1 MTVDPLPARLVPE
14 IAALSDVEEWGA
26 ERHAALGMALLDQGR
41 AAEALVALRGALAFG
56 DTRPATLLNLALA
69 EDRAGDPAKA
79 RAMMRGLCRDLP
91 GWDEAPLRLG
101 ESLRRSG
108 DLAEAELEYERV
120 LELNPQRPEALLSLA
135 ALLMLRHEAARAQML
150 LLRCCARA
158 PERGDAW
165 DALGLALMMTGDI
178 PAAESAFGEAQRL
191 QPDNIDIAVRR
202 AEAAALAGTA
212 AEELAR
218 LDIAAAADPG
228 NVALLTARGVLLG
241 KLGRRDEAVEVLEAA
256 AALAPDALV
265 PTVALANA
273 LTVSSRA
280 KLAVDVLRQAVEMAP
295 RDANLRNNLAAT
307 LVRVYRYDEA
317 RAMLEALIEEH
328 GPQLNFLCNLTNA
341 LVSLGLQDQG
351 VARARQAVALL
362 PGAHLAWRAL
372 GNALSYHQDVTGA
385 ALLEAYRGVG
395 RTMPRSPPVA
405 LDNPPDPARRL
416 RVGLLS
422 PTLKT
427 HPVGWLTVAGF
438 EALDPAAFEII
449 CLGQPESNDPIQR
462 RFRAAAAAWHVVDTD
477 TPAPLAARIR
487 ALGIDILI
495 DMSGYGDRGLIAACA
510 ERPVPVQVKWVG
522 MQNHSTGLA
531 EMDWIIT
538 DRWET
543 PPGHETFYA
552 ERLLRLPDGYV
563 CYSPPPYAPD
573 VVPLPALARGHVTFG
588 CFNNTAKITKV
599 VIATWAR
606 VLHALPSSRLVLK
619 AHQFAEPATSDR
631 FLAAFAAHGIAAT
644 RLELRAGSPHRD
656 LLAQYGDIDVVLDPF
671 PYSGGLTTCE
681 ALWMGVPTVT
691 VPSETFASR
700 HSASHMSNAGLADWV
715 VADLDAYVARAVAAA
730 ADIGALAALRAGLRE
745 QVRASPLCDAP
756 RFGRS
761 LGAALRHAWHD
772 WCATVAKPAP
782 DPPG

>member
-1 MTVDPLPARLVPE
+1 MTTELMPARLLARAP
-14 IAALSDVEEWGA
+14 AAFKTGASDIEEWDA
-26 ERHAALGMALLDQGR
+26 ARHAALGMAMLDQGR
-41 AAEALVALRGALAFG
+41 GAEALVALRGAVAFG
-56 DTRPATLLNLALA
+56 DARPATLLNLALA
-69 EDRAGDPAKA
+69 EDRAGDPAQA
-79 RAMMRGLCRDLP
+79 QAMMRGLCDQLP
-91 GWDEAPLRLG
+91 DWDEPPLRLG
-101 ESLRRSG
+101 ESLRRAG
-108 DLAEAELEYERV
+108 NLAGSEAEYERA
-120 LELNPQRPEALLSLA
+120 LERNPQRPEALLSLA
-135 ALLMLRHEAARAQML
+135 ALLMLRHAAPRAQML

-165 DALGLALMMTGDI
+165 DALGLSLMMTGDI

-191 QPDNIDIAVRR
+191 MPDNIDIAVRR

-218 LDIAAAADPG
+218 LDIAAARDPG

-241 KLGRRDEAVEVLEAA
+241 RLGEREQAVEVLEAA
-256 AALAPDALV
+256 VALAPDALV
-265 PTVALANA
+265 PTVALAHA

-280 KLAVDVLRQAVEMAP
+280 KLAVDVLRRAVELAP
-295 RDANLRNNLAAT
+295 GDSNLRNNFAAT

-341 LVSLGLQDQG
+341 LISLGLQEAG

-385 ALLEAYRGVG
+385 ALLAAYRGVG
-395 RTMPRSPPVA
+395 RTMPRNPPQPFS
-405 LDNPPDPARRL
+405 NTPDPARRL

-438 EALDPAAFEII
+438 EALDPDGFEIV
-449 CLGQPESNDPIQR
+449 CLGQPESSDPIQR
-462 RFRAAAAAWHVVDTD
+462 RFRAAAAEWHVVDTE
-477 TPAPLAARIR
+477 TPAPLAKRIR

-495 DMSGYGDRGLIAACA
+495 EMSGYGDRGMIAACA
-510 ERPVPVQVKWVG
+510 DRPAPVQVKWVG

-531 EMDWIIT
+531 EIDWIIT

-543 PPGHETFYA
+543 PPEHAAFYC
-552 ERLLRLPDGYV
+552 ERLLCLPDGYV

-588 CFNNTAKITKV
+588 CFNNTAKITPL

-606 VLHALPSSRLVLK
+606 VLRAVPGARLVLK
-619 AHQFAEPATSDR
+619 AHQFAETVTKDR
-631 FLAAFAAHGIAAT
+631 FLAAFAAQGIAGD
-644 RLELRAGSPHRD
+644 RLDLRGGSLHRD
-656 LLAQYGDIDVVLDPF
+656 LLAQYGAIDVVLDPF

-691 VPSETFASR
+691 VPGETFASR
-700 HSASHMSNAGLADWV
+700 HSASHLSNAGLADWV

-730 ADIGALAALRAGLRE
+730 QDVPGLAALRAAMRA
-745 QVRASPLCDAP
+745 QVRSSPLCDAP
-756 RFGRS
+756 RFGRN
-761 LGAALRHAWHD
+761 LGLALRRAWHD
-772 WCATVAKPAP
+772 WCATEV
-782 DPPG
+782 GGG